1 MIPRIPVK
9 KVMSTALHAL
19 PPQSPAAE
27 AARLMCEKGVG
38 SVLVSDGA
46 QFIGILTETDLVR
59 KVVAPGLDP
68 SSQPIETLMS
78 YPVMSIEEDE
88 LLNRANEIMG
98 EHQIRH
104 LLVTKDGVP
113 VGMVTVRNLLSAV
126 YDWALRIAL

>member
-19 PPQSPAAE
+19 LPQATAAE

-38 SVLVSDGA
+38 SVLVSDGS

-68 SSQPIETLMS
+68 SSQTIEILMS